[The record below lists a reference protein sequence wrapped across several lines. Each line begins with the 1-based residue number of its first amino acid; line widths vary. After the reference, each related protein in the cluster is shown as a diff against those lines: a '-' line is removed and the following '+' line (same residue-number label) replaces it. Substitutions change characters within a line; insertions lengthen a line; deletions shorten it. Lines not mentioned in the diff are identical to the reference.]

1 MAAFPYF
8 DLIINYKGKVGRVF
22 DVDPNMYCY
31 IDALKDVTATVLSHI
46 SCSEAIAITLHCD
59 MPGTDR
65 RRLVEND
72 LDVLDMFY
80 VQGRS
85 KTINLYVNIEYS
97 IGMSDGGHKS
107 NVGNENHGV
116 DAVDVEQDYHTIDV
130 DEEYHQDNVYG
141 FSDEDRDWNAT
152 AEDEN
157 QSDANEILSD
167 DDNECSSDDAELSDY
182 QSGDDEVPYSSTDD
196 DYDDEADCLDDEEMR
211 FPGMKY
217 DGTYNGKEPYM
228 NQDGEVVLEEGMI
241 FPEVNT
247 FRATLRD
254 YTVQTGFK
262 IVRDKNEKSRV
273 TAHCAAEGCPWR
285 IHASP
290 LPDGITY
297 KIKTLVPTHTCS
309 RMNTNTEATSA
320 WIAKKMVESFK
331 DNPHMGLDTMQM
343 KLNKMFGIEA
353 SRMQLYRAKRRCKE
367 ELEGDHGSQYVLL
380 PTYASQINKTNPG
393 SLVVINYDIPSTPV
407 SEDGEQPDPT
417 IPQYPLFQ
425 RIFISFD
432 AMKAGFI
439 NGCRLFIGVDRCHL
453 KGPYGGVLISAVALD
468 GNNGLFPLAL
478 AIVEGECKD
487 SWSFFLH
494 NLRTIIEDALPSRP
508 WTIMSDQQKGLDKIV
523 SDIIPEATHRRC
535 CMHLYNNFR
544 AKFPG
549 LILRKQFWRAAR
561 AYNQMEYDKTMQAIK
576 DLNNDACIWLQKKQL
591 EVTQKWSRTC
601 TVEYAG
607 GNEYEVKDNEGVNH
621 IVHIGAMTCV
631 CRQWEI
637 SGLPCKHAVAA
648 ISHSRLNIEDFVH
661 PYYSKA
667 TYLRANGG
675 MIHPILHHSMWTL
688 IPGDPLQPPPL
699 KRLPGRPRTSRKRAA
714 HEPPAGTSQTKRS
727 STLRCK

>member
-59 MPGTDR
+59 MSGTDR

-116 DAVDVEQDYHTIDV
+116 DAVDVEQDYHTVDV

-157 QSDANEILSD
+157 QSDTNEILSD

-182 QSGDDEVPYSSTDD
+182 QSGDDEVPYSTTDD
-196 DYDDEADCLDDEEMR
+196 DYDDEANCLDDEDMR
-211 FPGMKY
+211 FPGMEY

-297 KIKTLVPTHTCS
+297 KIKILVPTHTCS

-432 AMKAGFI
+432 AMKAWFI
-439 NGCRLFIGVDRCHL
+439 NGCRPFIGVDGCHL

-561 AYNQMEYDKTMQAIK
+561 AYNQMEYDQAMQAIK
-576 DLNNDACIWLQKKQL
+576 DLNNDACIWLQKVPVEGRSRHVFDGRIRSDHITNNMTKSFNNWLGNLRSQPILTMLEGIRCKLMGKFQMRYQKAMQWKSNVTLNVKKQL
-591 EVTQKWSRTC
+591 EVTLKWSRTC

-607 GNEYEVKDNEGVNH
+607 GNEYEVKGNEGVNY

-631 CRQWEI
+631 CRQ
-637 SGLPCKHAVAA
+637 
-648 ISHSRLNIEDFVH
+648 
-661 PYYSKA
+661 
-667 TYLRANGG
+667 
-675 MIHPILHHSMWTL
+675 
-688 IPGDPLQPPPL
+688 
-699 KRLPGRPRTSRKRAA
+699 
-714 HEPPAGTSQTKRS
+714 
-727 STLRCK
+727 